1 LKQDIS
7 NLSHTLAQKNKLV
20 SDQSEQLNSVI
31 SSQLHTLNS
40 SHIIKYLF
48 KQGLGHRHN
57 NYLYEKLQHNQI
69 QYLLSASRLLTEQQ
83 QILTSLSSKLLNQEE
98 KEKSLVKQININKS
112 LEQKKHTLIAQA
124 NANLNNNNTKLSTL
138 VKDEEQL
145 SSKLKDLHRST
156 KRYLKDN
163 FKGSLIP
170 PVSLSPSTFQIKPPI
185 IKVQANSPVFAVF
198 TGKVVFA
205 DWLKGFGL
213 LIIIDHGN
221 SYMSLYGHNQTLLK
235 KPNQQVKQG
244 EVISLVGNSGGQS
257 EASLFFEIRKDGQQI
272 TNLNRWFKL

>member
-1 LKQDIS
+1 M
-7 NLSHTLAQKNKLV
+7 
-20 SDQSEQLNSVI
+20 
-31 SSQLHTLNS
+31 
-40 SHIIKYLF
+40 
-48 KQGLGHRHN
+48 R
-57 NYLYEKLQHNQI
+57 
-69 QYLLSASRLLTEQQ
+69 
-83 QILTSLSSKLLNQEE
+83 
-98 KEKSLVKQININKS
+98 
-112 LEQKKHTLIAQA
+112 
-124 NANLNNNNTKLSTL
+124 
-138 VKDEEQL
+138 
-145 SSKLKDLHRST
+145 
-156 KRYLKDN
+156 
-163 FKGSLIP
+163 
-170 PVSLSPSTFQIKPPI
+170 
-185 IKVQANSPVFAVF
+185 F